1 MLDEIATITATYDG
15 YARYINYT
23 QTVTLTNGENAG
35 LCFWQTGDSIS
46 CVYYTSD
53 GSAVSSSA

>member
-15 YARYINYT
+15 YARYINYS
-23 QTVTLTNGENAG
+23 QDVTLNAAEIAG
-35 LCFWQTGDSIS
+35 LCFWQSGDSIS
-46 CVYYTSD
+46 CATYTSD